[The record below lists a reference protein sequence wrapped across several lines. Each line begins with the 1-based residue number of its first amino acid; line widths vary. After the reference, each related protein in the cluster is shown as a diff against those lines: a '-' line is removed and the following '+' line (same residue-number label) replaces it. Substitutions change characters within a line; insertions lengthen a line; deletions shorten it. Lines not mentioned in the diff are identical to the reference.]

1 MGKRSEGQIGRAM
14 TQFCSKRRL
23 LQGVPSNLDVGR
35 PGYVDGRGEARLSG
49 EKTGHAKNKSS
60 KDMAFFEN

>member
-1 MGKRSEGQIGRAM
+1 M
-14 TQFCSKRRL
+14 
-23 LQGVPSNLDVGR
+23 PSNLDVGR